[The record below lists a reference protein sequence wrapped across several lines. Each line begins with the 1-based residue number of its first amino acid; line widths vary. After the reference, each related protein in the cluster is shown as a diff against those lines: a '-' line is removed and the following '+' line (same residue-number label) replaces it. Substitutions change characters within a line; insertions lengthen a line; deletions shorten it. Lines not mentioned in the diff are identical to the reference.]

1 MPNTS
6 ITKEALADALK
17 ALLANQPLS
26 KISIKDITNYCGI
39 SRNTFYYHFQDKYEL
54 INWIFFSDMNE
65 HIASFADPDKLPETF
80 VDVCKVLYAHRKFYM
95 ACFQYTGQN
104 SLYGCMHDFYVNL
117 WTRNL
122 EHTYQK
128 YQLSIKKDE
137 LYLTAR
143 MKTHAL
149 LGMLSEWVQ
158 NGMHD
163 DYMIYFEQ
171 MRTIL
176 ERETVPSRTFHK
188 KAKIRSA

>member
-1 MPNTS
+1 MKLLIAETFGKLAQRGNIDK
-6 ITKEALADALK
+6 ITVK
-17 ALLANQPLS
+17 AL
-26 KISIKDITNYCGI
+26 IEECHI
-39 SRNTFYYHFQDKYEL
+39 SRQTFYYHFQDKYEL

-117 WTRNL
+117 WTHNL

-176 ERETVPSRTFHK
+176 ERETVPSRTFQK
-188 KAKIRSA
+188 KAKIKSA

>member
-1 MPNTS
+1 
-6 ITKEALADALK
+6 
-17 ALLANQPLS
+17 
-26 KISIKDITNYCGI
+26 
-39 SRNTFYYHFQDKYEL
+39 
-54 INWIFFSDMNE
+54 
-65 HIASFADPDKLPETF
+65 
-80 VDVCKVLYAHRKFYM
+80 
-95 ACFQYTGQN
+95 
-104 SLYGCMHDFYVNL
+104 MHDFYVNL

-176 ERETVPSRTFHK
+176 ERETVPSRTFQK
-188 KAKIRSA
+188 KTKIRSA